1 MCMCVQRKHSRSRRR
16 RRAQAEDVKEGGVMA
31 ACCPLVASFYNYS
44 ASTEIKVKLL
54 LGIYVTQKIQAV
66 LKNK

>member
-1 MCMCVQRKHSRSRRR
+1 MCVQRKHNRSRRR

-54 LGIYVTQKIQAV
+54 LGINLTQKFRLF
-66 LKNK
+66 LK

>member
-1 MCMCVQRKHSRSRRR
+1 MCVQRKHNRSRRR
-16 RRAQAEDVKEGGVMA
+16 RRAQAVKEGGVMA

-54 LGIYVTQKIQAV
+54 LGIYLTQKFRLF
-66 LKNK
+66 LK